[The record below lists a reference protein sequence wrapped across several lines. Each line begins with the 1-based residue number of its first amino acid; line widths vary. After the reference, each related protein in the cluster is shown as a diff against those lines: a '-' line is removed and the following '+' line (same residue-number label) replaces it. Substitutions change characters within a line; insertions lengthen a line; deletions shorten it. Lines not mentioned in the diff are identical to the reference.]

1 LCIRGLFVV
10 LAVFLFV
17 LFQPVFVVAS
27 VSSVLTSTRV
37 PFPAA
42 DISETVV
49 PTPTGVPIPTRTPRA
64 WTQDIRTEFTSE
76 RVSGFVGG
84 FVQIPAVLASLL
96 GSIAVSIV
104 VLFLYGL
111 RRLLRGLS

>member
-27 VSSVLTSTRV
+27 VSSV
-37 PFPAA
+37 
-42 DISETVV
+42 
-49 PTPTGVPIPTRTPRA
+49 PTPTGVSTPTPAGVPIPTRTPRA

-84 FVQIPAVLASLL
+84 YVQIPAVLASLL